1 VPRPAT
7 YDDATRDAL
16 LRAAGRILAE
26 EGAAALTMRRLAS
39 EVAATTSAIYAL
51 FGSKEEVV
59 RAMYREGFEGLAAR
73 LAEVTGT
80 EPIGRIRALALAYR
94 RAAHERPHLY
104 QVMFACPVP
113 EFVPSEEDA
122 AVGRATLM
130 TLHDALAAALRAR
143 AIRGD
148 ADTLTFGLWAVM
160 HGLTSLELNGALG
173 IATDADAVWHATVDA
188 TLAGLRPGHR
198 PARPARRAR

>member
-1 VPRPAT
+1 MPRPAT
-7 YDDATRDAL
+7 YDQATRDAL

-51 FGSKEEVV
+51 FGSKEEVL
-59 RAMYREGFEGLAAR
+59 RAMYREGFEGLAAC
-73 LAEVTGT
+73 LAEVAET
-80 EPIGRIRALALAYR
+80 EPIGRIRALAQAYR

-113 EFVPSEEDA
+113 EFAPSEEDA
-122 AVGRATLM
+122 EVGRATLM
-130 TLHDALAAALRAR
+130 TLHEALTGALRVK

-160 HGLTSLELNGALG
+160 HGLTSLELNGSLD
-173 IATDADAVWHATVDA
+173 IATDPDAVWHATVDA
-188 TLAGLRPGHR
+188 VIAGLRPESRR
-198 PARPARRAR
+198 PR